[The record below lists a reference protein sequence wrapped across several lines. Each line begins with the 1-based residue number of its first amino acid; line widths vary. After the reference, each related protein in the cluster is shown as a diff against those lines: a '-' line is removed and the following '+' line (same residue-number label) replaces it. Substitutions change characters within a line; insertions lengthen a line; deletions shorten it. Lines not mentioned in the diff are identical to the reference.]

1 MVYFIGAL
9 KSTVFPLFF
18 IMSYCF
24 VVRVFVAFIGL
35 KLYILQNRTKLAD
48 I

>member
-18 IMSYCF
+18 IISYCF
-24 VVRVFVAFIGL
+24 VMRIFAA
-35 KLYILQNRTKLAD
+35 ILRREVVQVIVL
-48 I
+48 

>member
-1 MVYFIGAL
+1 MVYFVCAL

-24 VVRVFVAFIGL
+24 LVRIFATIIGL
-35 KLYILQNRTKLAD
+35 TQLAAYMR
-48 I
+48 ITL